1 MVVVWERDIYEAGND
16 GSIFRLSV
24 IVAGWPVF
32 IDPVYRAKW
41 PRYLRFIIHCGS
53 FDIAK
58 LARPSTDIYMY
69 MYMYIIHVIFALIL
83 YFPFFFFVRFHLI
96 FFFLF
101 FINCSRVT
109 EQRTSTIN
117 RLESMCAII
126 IK

>member
-58 LARPSTDIYMY
+58 LARPLT
-69 MYMYIIHVIFALIL
+69 YICVYVYVYNSRNFRANSL
-83 YFPFFFFVRFHLI
+83 FS

-101 FINCSRVT
+101 VSILSSFSFFLSIVR
-109 EQRTSTIN
+109 
-117 RLESMCAII
+117 A
-126 IK
+126 

>member
-1 MVVVWERDIYEAGND
+1 MVVWERDIYEAGND

-32 IDPVYRAKW
+32 IDLVYRAKW
-41 PRYLRFIIHCGS
+41 PRYLRFIIHCGGS

-58 LARPSTDIYMY
+58 LARLSIDIYICIY
-69 MYMYIIHVIFALIL
+69 FTYFALIL
-83 YFPFFFFVRFHLI
+83 YFS
-96 FFFLF
+96 FFLF
-101 FINCSRVT
+101 VSYLVSLCFPSFFLFVGCSH

>member
-1 MVVVWERDIYEAGND
+1 MVVWERDIYEAGND

-32 IDPVYRAKW
+32 IDLVYRAKW
-41 PRYLRFIIHCGS
+41 PRYLRFIIHCGGS

-58 LARPSTDIYMY
+58 LARLSIDIYMY
-69 MYMYIIHVIFALIL
+69 IFHVFL
-83 YFPFFFFVRFHLI
+83 YFS
-96 FFFLF
+96 FFLF
-101 FINCSRVT
+101 VSYLVSLCFPSFFLFVGCSH